1 MSLKVMHREIMSA
14 VIGAGK
20 AALWKAGRGSAIPA
34 AQTADE
40 LVKAVYRIDETVVSA
55 KYRTGRH

>member
-1 MSLKVMHREIMSA
+1 MSLKVMHRDIMSA

-20 AALWKAGRGSAIPA
+20 AALWKAERGSAIPA

-55 KYRTGRH
+55 K